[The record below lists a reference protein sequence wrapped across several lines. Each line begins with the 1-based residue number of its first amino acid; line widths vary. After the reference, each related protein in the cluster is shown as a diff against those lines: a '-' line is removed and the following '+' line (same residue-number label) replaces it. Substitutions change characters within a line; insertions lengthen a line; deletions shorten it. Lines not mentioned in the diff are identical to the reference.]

1 MLALRG
7 RRQSGKSRLLAEF
20 IERAG
25 VPYLFTTAVKNAPSD
40 VQLQTVADDLH
51 TARTPL
57 PARDT
62 AFAANPVS
70 WADLF
75 ARLPVAFDGQPAVV
89 VLDEFPWAAE
99 TDDTLEGTLQAA
111 WDRTFEQL
119 PVLWVVVGSDMAM
132 MERLT
137 EHDRPLY
144 GRAREMVVTPLSP
157 AEVAAAV
164 GDRDAVDVIDVY
176 LATGGY
182 PRLVS
187 AAAGHRDATTFVHA
201 QLSDDTSP
209 LMVTGQR
216 VLSSEFRDAASARAV
231 LEAIG
236 SVEMGHATFSSAVR
250 LLGGDEKAAGAA
262 VARALEP
269 LQAKRLVAID
279 TPVGAGPKSKL
290 RRYRIVDPHLRF
302 YFRFCQPELA
312 HVEQGRP
319 DLARARFDRD
329 YGSWRGRAVEPV
341 VHAAVDRLAADGD
354 VRFDDVEQ
362 VGSWWDRSNDH
373 EFDLVAADRAGKVS
387 WVGSVKWRSGR
398 PMSRGD
404 LGALAEARAA
414 VPGAQQARLLAVCP
428 AGVEVGAGF
437 DGVLVA
443 GDIVG
448 AFA

>member
-236 SVEMGHATFSSAVR
+236 SVEVGHATFSSAVR

-341 VHAAVDRLAADGD
+341 VHAAVDRLAAEGD

-404 LGALAEARAA
+404 LGALAEARAS
-414 VPGAQQARLLAVCP
+414 VPDAQQARLLAVCP